1 MPCVGGYGTGFSRS
15 NVHCAASGV
24 ASGFGASFRATWRLA
39 DRETV
44 SCYMDD
50 PAPERS
56 GSSGRA
62 RIDQA
67 ARGSNDMVTR
77 TVPFGRTYQ
86 SDGSRSRSPARRPVV
101 ARAAVARAGGT
112 PQPRRRRGIIGE
124 LLDYSDE
131 VRRAR
136 DAVALVTGTLPP
148 RRRRSIIGQL
158 IDYHREVIRLNE
170 LVQQLGSRAA
180 ILVPDLPPSTLVT
193 PRVTVATQTEPGVW
207 SPISGIQLGV
217 VADAPSSDEDA
228 EPLSIEELRSFVLR
242 YYELHPEMETM
253 RQ

>member
-1 MPCVGGYGTGFSRS
+1 
-15 NVHCAASGV
+15 
-24 ASGFGASFRATWRLA
+24 
-39 DRETV
+39 
-44 SCYMDD
+44 
-50 PAPERS
+50 
-56 GSSGRA
+56 
-62 RIDQA
+62 
-67 ARGSNDMVTR
+67 MVTR

-101 ARAAVARAGGT
+101 ARAAVALAGGT
-112 PQPRRRRGIIGE
+112 PQ
-124 LLDYSDE
+124 
-131 VRRAR
+131 
-136 DAVALVTGTLPP
+136 P

-207 SPISGIQLGV
+207 SPVSGIQLGV
-217 VADAPSSDEDA
+217 VADAPSSDSDA
-228 EPLSIEELRSFVLR
+228 DPSDMNIEEVRARIRR
-242 YYELHPEMETM
+242 YYELHPEMEP

>member
-1 MPCVGGYGTGFSRS
+1 
-15 NVHCAASGV
+15 
-24 ASGFGASFRATWRLA
+24 
-39 DRETV
+39 
-44 SCYMDD
+44 
-50 PAPERS
+50 
-56 GSSGRA
+56 
-62 RIDQA
+62 
-67 ARGSNDMVTR
+67 MVTR

-136 DAVALVTGTLPP
+136 AAVALAGGTPQP

-170 LVQQLGSRAA
+170 LVQQLGSRAETRA
-180 ILVPDLPPSTLVT
+180 GTPPPTLVT

-207 SPISGIQLGV
+207 SPVSGIQLGV

-228 EPLSIEELRSFVLR
+228 DPSPMSVEELRAFVLR
-242 YYELHPEMETM
+242 YYELHPEMEP

>member
-1 MPCVGGYGTGFSRS
+1 MSDETSEAEDGGGIRDM
-15 NVHCAASGV
+15 V
-24 ASGFGASFRATWRLA
+24 
-39 DRETV
+39 REFAKCSLTMTTSMRRKCQRWAV
-44 SCYMDD
+44 VLH
-50 PAPERS
+50 AFFTR
-56 GSSGRA
+56 

-67 ARGSNDMVTR
+67 TCGSNDMVTR

-170 LVQQLGSRAA
+170 LVQQLGSRAV

-207 SPISGIQLGV
+207 SPVSGIQLGV

-228 EPLSIEELRSFVLR
+228 EPLSIEELRSFILR
-242 YYELHPEMETM
+242 YYELHPEMEP